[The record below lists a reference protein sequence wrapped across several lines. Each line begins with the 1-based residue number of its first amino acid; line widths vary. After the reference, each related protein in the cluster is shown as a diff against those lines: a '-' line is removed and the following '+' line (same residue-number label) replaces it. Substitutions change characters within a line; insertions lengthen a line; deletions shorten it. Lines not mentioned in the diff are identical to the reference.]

1 MLYMTTAQRQGNNY
15 ITVNGAIWQKPVRIG
30 SGSDTSHTGTDEDN
44 YNYIYCRTTT
54 NVVPGLTGEVGQS
67 SYGVHLL
74 ELIEADSN
82 KENGYKPKS
91 DTPINIPSA
100 IVENIS
106 EAWTDHPYG
115 VSSQLPFEWQV
126 GFKKNETSGNWEYY
140 FGPVIISHYG
150 HDGLDGDGLEYI
162 FYLQPKN

>member
-1 MLYMTTAQRQGNNY
+1 MTTAQRQGNNY
-15 ITVNGAIWQKPVRIG
+15 ITTGGVIWQRPVRIG
-30 SGSDTSHTGTDEDN
+30 SNGSTSTTGTDDDN

-54 NVVPGLTGEVGQS
+54 NVIPGLTGVVGQS

-74 ELIEADSN
+74 ELIEADTV
-82 KENGYKPKS
+82 KGHGYKPVNDNSIDIANATIDKI
-91 DTPINIPSA
+91 DG
-100 IVENIS
+100 
-106 EAWTDHPYG
+106 AWTDHPYG

-162 FYLQPKN
+162 FYL